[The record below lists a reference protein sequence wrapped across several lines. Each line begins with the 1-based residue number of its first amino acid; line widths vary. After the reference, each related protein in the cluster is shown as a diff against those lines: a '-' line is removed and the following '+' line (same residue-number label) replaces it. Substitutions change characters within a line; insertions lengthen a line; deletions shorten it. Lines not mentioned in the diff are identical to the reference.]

1 MSEFSAPGALAPVIS
16 DTWDAP
22 RPWTLAAFIYNGPA
36 WPGRINRALA
46 TIQRPR

>member
-22 RPWTLAAFIYNGPA
+22 RPWSGAAFA
-36 WPGRINRALA
+36 AGRGSLLRASLRVLGA
-46 TIQRPR
+46 RR